1 MRVNKF
7 WNKKDIEYKS
17 NGGGKTLSIKK
28 YLNNIRPYVKDI
40 TNFKKSYLCNLTCPL
55 KDNDEERVV

>member
-7 WNKKDIEYKS
+7 WNKKYIEYKS
-17 NGGGKTLSIKK
+17 HGGGKTLSIKK
-28 YLNNIRPYVKDI
+28 YLNNIRPYVEDI